1 MKVRIT
7 KPAQRRLQQIDDYY
21 RRKGSRS
28 HVTKLRKD
36 IRKKTKLLEQN
47 PELGQKE
54 EYLEELG
61 QGHRYLIVAKLYKLI
76 YLVAKPFI
84 FITDIFDTRQNP
96 DDMRP

>member
-7 KPAQRRLQQIDDYY
+7 KPAQRRLQQIDDYH

-36 IRKKTKLLEQN
+36 IGKKTKLLEQN
-47 PELGQKE
+47 PELGQAE